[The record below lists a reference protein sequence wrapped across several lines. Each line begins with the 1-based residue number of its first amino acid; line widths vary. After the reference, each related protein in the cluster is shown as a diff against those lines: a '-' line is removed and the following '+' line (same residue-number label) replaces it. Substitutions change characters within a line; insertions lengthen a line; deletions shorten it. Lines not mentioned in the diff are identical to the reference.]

1 MSWNLILLKII
12 VFVKIREGNKMTD
25 LFWNIFEKS
34 GNLDAFMAYKEFS
47 KVKSENDATLSDI
60 NNNIKSNDKSII
72 MR

>member
-1 MSWNLILLKII
+1 
-12 VFVKIREGNKMTD
+12 MTD

-47 KVKSENDATLSDI
+47 EFKSKNDATLSNI
-60 NNNIKSNDKSII
+60 NNNIKENDKNII

>member
-1 MSWNLILLKII
+1 
-12 VFVKIREGNKMTD
+12 MTD

-47 KVKSENDATLSDI
+47 KVKSKNNVALSDI
-60 NNNIKSNDKSII
+60 NNNIKETDKNII

>member
-1 MSWNLILLKII
+1 
-12 VFVKIREGNKMTD
+12 MTD

-47 KVKSENDATLSDI
+47 KVKSENGATLSDI

>member
-1 MSWNLILLKII
+1 
-12 VFVKIREGNKMTD
+12 MTD

-47 KVKSENDATLSDI
+47 RVKNKSDTNLSDI
-60 NNNIKSNDKSII
+60 NNSIVSNDKNII